1 MLHPM
6 AVCLTVLASGSRGNC
21 TVVSTSYGSVLV
33 DAGISCRETLKRM
46 KAAGEDPRQLKAIV
60 ISHEHNDHVAGMEVL
75 SRKLKIPVYMTQATY
90 ESWRRSTRDEEG
102 RPAKLERYEPFQAGK
117 SFSIGD
123 IAVNPFTTC
132 HDAADP
138 CGFTFY
144 AEGLKVGIVIDL
156 GCITRNVSYALRGC
170 DGLMIE
176 SNHDIEMLRNGA
188 YPEMVKHRI
197 RSRDGHLSNSDL
209 ARFFEDEYDGNAAFI
224 VLAHLSEE
232 NNHPE
237 LARRTASKALSGKVN
252 LFQAS
257 TLTIAHQD
265 KPLQPMYVG

>member
-1 MLHPM
+1 MLLGM
-6 AVCLTVLASGSRGNC
+6 AVRTTVLASGSRGNC
-21 TVVSTSYGSVLV
+21 TVFASSWGSILV
-33 DAGISCRETLKRM
+33 DAGLSFRETLKRM

-75 SRKLKIPVYMTQATY
+75 SRKLRIPVYMTAATY

-102 RPAKLERYEPFQAGK
+102 RPAKLEQYEAFQAGQ
-117 SFSIGD
+117 SFSIGH
-123 IAVNPFTTC
+123 ISVNPFTIC

-138 CGFTFY
+138 CGFTFSV
-144 AEGLKVGIVIDL
+144 EGMKVGIVTDL
-156 GCITRNVSYALRGC
+156 GCVTRNVAYALRGC

-176 SNHDIEMLRNGA
+176 SNHDIEMLRNGT

-197 RSRDGHLSNSDL
+197 RSRDGHLSNADV
-209 ARFFEDEYDGNAAFI
+209 ARFFEDDYDGSAAFI

-237 LARRTASKALSGKVN
+237 LARQTASRALSGKIN

-257 TLTIAHQD
+257 TLTIARQD
-265 KPLQPMYVG
+265 KPLQPLHVG

>member
-1 MLHPM
+1 MLLGM
-6 AVCLTVLASGSRGNC
+6 AVRTTVLASGSRGNC
-21 TVVSTSYGSVLV
+21 TVFASSWGSILV
-33 DAGISCRETLKRM
+33 DAGLSCRETLKRM

-75 SRKLKIPVYMTQATY
+75 SRKLKIPVYMTAATY

-102 RPAKLERYEPFQAGK
+102 RPAKLERHEAFQAGQ
-117 SFSIGD
+117 SFSIGH
-123 IAVNPFTTC
+123 ISVNPFTIC

-138 CGFTFY
+138 CGFTFNV
-144 AEGLKVGIVIDL
+144 EGMKVGIVTDL
-156 GCITRNVSYALRGC
+156 GCVTRNVAYALRGC

-176 SNHDIEMLRNGA
+176 SNHDIEMLRNGT

-197 RSRDGHLSNSDL
+197 RSRDGHLSNADL
-209 ARFFEDEYDGNAAFI
+209 ARFFEDDYDGSAAFI

-237 LARRTASKALSGKVN
+237 LARQTASRALSGKVN

-257 TLTIAHQD
+257 TLTIARQD
-265 KPLQPMYVG
+265 KPLQPLHVG